1 MSKTLD
7 LQELKKE
14 INAELQNMSDKLAD
28 LLPADDG
35 PIFSEIKTDPETGDL
50 LGYELTPEIRAKI
63 EAKTAEIQQT
73 AEQILNGS
81 GPNAEQAREALKQA
95 QAIAQRQ
102 KNAVNDL
109 WGRSVWTEETREH
122 LRKVV
127 NALDELK
134 ELTPF
139 IKAELKKPEYNG
151 ATLEGLLG
159 DISPADLLDLPEDS
173 VLYKV
178 LQAARAAHGDA
189 AHIDVTRAEIVEYP
203 LDKPNSY
210 IWNLLEKDTGGQI
223 ALTFNML
230 PKRPALQATA
240 IYSINFDDLGD
251 DLKITKRLTPF
262 DKRVYIAASA
272 LFNAG
277 NDVITLS
284 QIYYAMGYTGKPS
297 AYNLKKIND
306 ACSKMTGAKILFD
319 NKPEAEALDG
329 YPHFKYDGPLLP
341 FERIT
346 AIANG
351 QITEGAIKLF
361 REPPLM
367 SFAKQ
372 RQQVTTIDVKLLQSP
387 VDKTDANLSIDD
399 YLIERISKAKKS
411 KGDSE
416 KILYKTLYER
426 ANITTKK
433 QKQRAPKKIEKYL
446 EYYQQQ
452 KFIKKYTVKNDGIIV
467 YFEGEK

>member
-1 MSKTLD
+1 MSKTID

-28 LLPADDG
+28 LIPVDDG
-35 PIFSEIKTDPETGDL
+35 QIFSEIKTDPETGDL

-73 AEQILNGS
+73 AEQLLNGS
-81 GPNAEQAREALKQA
+81 GPNTEQAREALKQA
-95 QAIAQRQ
+95 QAIAQQTRDAF
-102 KNAVNDL
+102 K
-109 WGRSVWTEETREH
+109 SVTRNIWTEETREH

-159 DISPADLLDLPEDS
+159 DITPAELLDLPEDS
-173 VLYKV
+173 ILYKV
-178 LQAARAAHGDA
+178 LQAARAARGDA
-189 AHIDVTRAEIVEYP
+189 AYININRADIVEYP

-230 PKRPALQATA
+230 PKKPSLQATA
-240 IYSINFDDLGD
+240 IYSINFDDLGS

-416 KILYKTLYER
+416 KILFKTLYER

-452 KFIKKYTVKNDGIIV
+452 NFIKKYTMKTDGIIV
-467 YFEGEK
+467 YFESEN